1 MVEPIER
8 LLFPAAESDEA
19 PSSAEVSGDGAE
31 LLQVSAN
38 DDEVL
43 LCAKHK
49 LTLRCGKSSI
59 TLYPNGKI
67 VLKGEYILSDAEGT
81 NRINGGRIELN

>member
-1 MVEPIER
+1 MADPIER
-8 LLFPAAESDEA
+8 MLFPPVERDDGS
-19 PSSAEVSGDGAE
+19 SSAELSVDSPEPMQA
-31 LLQVSAN
+31 STAN
-38 DDEVL
+38 DEVVL
-43 LCAKHK
+43 SAKHK

>member
-1 MVEPIER
+1 MADPIER
-8 LLFPAAESDEA
+8 LLFPAVQPDEGPACAQVSVDAAE
-19 PSSAEVSGDGAE
+19 P
-31 LLQVSAN
+31 LQVAAD
-38 DDEVL
+38 DDEVIL
-43 LCAKHK
+43 SARQK

>member
-1 MVEPIER
+1 MAEPVERI
-8 LLFPAAESDEA
+8 LFPTPSADDSDVEVQIESG
-19 PSSAEVSGDGAE
+19 PVE
-31 LLQVSAN
+31 LAQPPGT
-38 DDEVL
+38 DDELVL
-43 LCAKHK
+43 SARHK

-67 VLKGEYILSDAEGT
+67 VLRGEYILSDAEGT